1 MIEKGEG
8 YLPQLFLYTTSR
20 PLALSEQTQSAR
32 NAQWLTRRSSI
43 REHSLRKKIVSF
55 LAATFR
61 PELLLVY
68 FFLLFSSCQI
78 QRAKKY

>member
-43 REHSLRKKIVSF
+43 EGALTQEENS
-55 LAATFR
+55 
-61 PELLLVY
+61 
-68 FFLLFSSCQI
+68 
-78 QRAKKY
+78 